1 MPAAAG
7 PVGRDRSFLFVSIG
21 YDDRARPDIDW
32 RRVRFTASRPMT
44 PPNPL
49 PKGRLEALTDGIFAV
64 TMTLLVL
71 DLKFPPDALDGQ
83 TAFHSALA
91 SIVDRLDNYVISFLA
106 LCVFWVSH
114 ARLMRRLRDPDTAF
128 VWLNL
133 AFLLLTTLVPSLS
146 MLVGENPTHPRAA
159 ILYGANLIGI
169 LACEALMW
177 RRMCR
182 RLANDTVT
190 DADELWRRM
199 RRRFATAA
207 GIVVAGIV
215 TALVEIRLGATEGF
229 APYVYLLLL
238 ASGVLRPLY
247 PRKRPGRR

>member
-1 MPAAAG
+1 
-7 PVGRDRSFLFVSIG
+7 
-21 YDDRARPDIDW
+21 
-32 RRVRFTASRPMT
+32 MT
-44 PPNPL
+44 TPIPL
-49 PKGRLEALTDGIFAV
+49 PKARLEALTDGIFAV

-71 DLKFPPDALDGQ
+71 DLKFPPDALDRQG
-83 TAFHSALA
+83 AFLSALA
-91 SIVDRLDNYVISFLA
+91 AILDRLDNYVISFLA

-114 ARLMRRLRDPDTAF
+114 ARLMRRLRDPDAAF

-133 AFLLLTTLVPSLS
+133 GFLLLTTLVPSLS
-146 MLVGENPTHPRAA
+146 TLVGDNPTHPRAA

-190 DADELWRRM
+190 DPDALWRLM
-199 RRRFATAA
+199 RGRFAIAT
-207 GIVVAGIV
+207 GIVLAGIV

-247 PRKRPGRR
+247 SRRPAGRR